1 MGLKLRES
9 LFRHTVAHF
18 NALFICRVRANELTL
33 SYMDIPFLRWYSVVQ
48 SRRSRRHFDSKR
60 PIESGSLAAL
70 GKVCREFTPFPHAR
84 ACLVNE
90 PEKDIFKG
98 IVGGYGKVSG
108 APAFIAFI
116 GDMRAPSVQEEV
128 GYIGEGI
135 ILEATALGL
144 NTCWVAGFFRPENV
158 ASLVE
163 IKDNERVLAVTPV
176 GYASR
181 FESFTE
187 KLMTGFGLTHRRL
200 PLSKLVSGWR
210 VDNLPEW
217 AKVSLEAARLA
228 PSAVNRQPWGFDVD
242 GSGIVFVRTSSPE
255 FNVSKR
261 LDCGIAMLH
270 IEVAASNFGIQGAW
284 ELLEAP
290 RVSRFVTANNK
301 ESQK

>member
-1 MGLKLRES
+1 
-9 LFRHTVAHF
+9 
-18 NALFICRVRANELTL
+18 
-33 SYMDIPFLRWYSVVQ
+33 
-48 SRRSRRHFDSKR
+48 
-60 PIESGSLAAL
+60 
-70 GKVCREFTPFPHAR
+70 
-84 ACLVNE
+84 
-90 PEKDIFKG
+90 
-98 IVGGYGKVSG
+98 
-108 APAFIAFI
+108 
-116 GDMRAPSVQEEV
+116 MRAPSVQEEV
-128 GYIGEGI
+128 GYTGEGI

-181 FESFTE
+181 FESLAE
-187 KLMTGFGLTHRRL
+187 RLMTGFGLTHRRL
-200 PLSKLVSGWR
+200 RLSKLVSGWR

-217 AKVSLEAARLA
+217 EKVSLEAARLA

-242 GSGIVFVRTSSPE
+242 GSGITVFVRTSAPE

-290 RVSRFVTANNK
+290 LVSRFVAANTK
-301 ESQK
+301 GSRK